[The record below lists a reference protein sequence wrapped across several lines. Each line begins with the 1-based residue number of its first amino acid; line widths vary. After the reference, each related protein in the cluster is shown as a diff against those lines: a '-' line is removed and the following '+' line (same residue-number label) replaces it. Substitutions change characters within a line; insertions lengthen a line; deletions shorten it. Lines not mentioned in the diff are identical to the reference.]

1 MDFNLHTDKDVIREL
16 GDRYEKIRLKKGL
29 SDEDVSKKGGATI
42 AAIQRLKS
50 GENINLV
57 NFIKILRGLGEINRL
72 DKLLVIEDDFSIREK
87 VKKSTPKRVFKSKKS
102 NDNNDFVWGD
112 DK

>member
-1 MDFNLHTDKDVIREL
+1 MNFNLYTDKDVIKEL
-16 GDRYEKIRLKKGL
+16 GSRYEKIRLQNKL
-29 SDEDVSKKGGATI
+29 SDEDVSKKGGVTI

-57 NFIKILRGLGEINRL
+57 NFIKILRGLGKINRL
-72 DKLLVIEDDFSIREK
+72 DKLLVIEDDFSIKETI
-87 VKKSTPKRVFKSKKS
+87 KKSTPKRVFKSKK
-102 NDNNDFVWGD
+102 NDDDNFVWGE

>member
-1 MDFNLHTDKDVIREL
+1 MDFNLYTDKDVIKEL
-16 GDRYEKIRLKKGL
+16 GSKYEKIRLQNGL

-57 NFIKILRGLGEINRL
+57 NLIKILRGVGEINRL
-72 DKLLVIEDDFSIREK
+72 EKLLSIEEDFSIRET
-87 VKKSTPKRVFKSKKS
+87 KKKATPKRVFKTKKS
-102 NDNNDFVWGD
+102 DDSADFVWD
-112 DK
+112 EDK

>member
-1 MDFNLHTDKDVIREL
+1 MNFNLHTDKDVIREL
-16 GDRYEKIRLKKGL
+16 GYRYEKIRLKNGL
-29 SDEDVSKKGGATI
+29 SDENVSKKGGATI

-72 DKLLVIEDDFSIREK
+72 DKLLVIEEDFSIRETI
-87 VKKSTPKRVFKSKKS
+87 KKTTPKRVFKNKKS
-102 NDNNDFVWGD
+102 DVYNDFVWGE